1 MARCALSSVRPA
13 ESKQRLLSKIKVAH
27 HRVQIAIQAPTL
39 LTSRRRISRH
49 FPPPWRAEKI
59 HGGYVVRDANDQALA
74 YIYSHKN
81 EADARRFNELTS
93 DEARQLAGVFARL
106 PTLNGGET
114 QVAQRVDL
122 APRPHAETRRDVPS
136 QSCVRCATPMTLV
149 KIEPDD
155 PVHDHRIFECPT
167 CRHEVRVR
175 VRVVQY
181 R

>member
-1 MARCALSSVRPA
+1 M
-13 ESKQRLLSKIKVAH
+13 
-27 HRVQIAIQAPTL
+27 
-39 LTSRRRISRH
+39 
-49 FPPPWRAEKI
+49 
-59 HGGYVVRDANDQALA
+59 RDANDQALA
-74 YIYSHKN
+74 YIYSHEN

-93 DEARQLAGVFARL
+93 DEARRIADVFARL

-122 APRPHAETRRDVPS
+122 ATRPHAEITRRDEVSS
-136 QSCVRCATPMTLV
+136 QSCVRCGTPMTLV

-155 PVHDHRIFECPT
+155 PVHDRRIFECPT

-181 R
+181 K